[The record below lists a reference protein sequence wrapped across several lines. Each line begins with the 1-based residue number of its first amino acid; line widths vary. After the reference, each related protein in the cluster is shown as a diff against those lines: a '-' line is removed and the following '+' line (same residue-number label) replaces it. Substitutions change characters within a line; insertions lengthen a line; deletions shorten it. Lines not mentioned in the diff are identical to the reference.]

1 MRNIFVKKPTPD
13 PELET
18 LKAELSA
25 AKSELQTA
33 YSQFDLAVEPELV
46 ESCIYQISAVQA
58 RCNYLIRAIKTR
70 DPSAA
75 TSAGRQREG
84 AAVWT

>member
-1 MRNIFVKKPTPD
+1 MRNLFSKKPAPD

-18 LKAELSA
+18 LKAELTA
-25 AKSELQTA
+25 AKSELQAA

-46 ESCIYQISAVQA
+46 ESCVYQINAVQA

-70 DPSAA
+70 SPTASAA
-75 TSAGRQREG
+75 GHQREG

>member
-1 MRNIFVKKPTPD
+1 MRNIFMKKPTPD

-58 RCNYLIRAIKTR
+58 RCDYLIRAIKTR
-70 DPSAA
+70 GQSSSA
-75 TSAGRQREG
+75 SAGHQREG

>member
-25 AKSELQTA
+25 ANSEVQAA

-46 ESCIYQISAVQA
+46 ESCIYHISAVQA

-70 DPSAA
+70 SPSA
-75 TSAGRQREG
+75 SADCRREG
-84 AAVWT
+84 AAVWS